1 MGEAK
6 APERV
11 KLIASVFSGD
21 EGRLAR
27 AESLLSIGYGPLD
40 YQSELL
46 QFAHTDYYTPEFGA
60 PLVRKILA
68 FERLIDPADLA
79 MVKCRTNEME
89 WADSV
94 GERRGV
100 NIDPGYVSLSKLVL
114 ATTKDHVSRI
124 YLGNGIY
131 AEVTLRYQGGTF
143 HPWPWTYPDYAS
155 STYITIMNLIRRKY
169 HQQLRAGPAGS

>member
-6 APERV
+6 APELV

-21 EGRLAR
+21 EGSLAR
-27 AESLLSIGYGPLD
+27 AESLLSIEYGPLD
-40 YQSELL
+40 YHSELL
-46 QFAHTDYYTPEFGA
+46 QFDHTDYYAPEFGA
-60 PLVRKILA
+60 PLVREIVA
-68 FERLIDPADLA
+68 FERLIDPGCLY
-79 MVKCRTNEME
+79 MVKCRTNELE
-89 WADSV
+89 GADSV
-94 GERRGV
+94 GQHRRV

-124 YLGNGIY
+124 YLRNGIY

-155 STYITIMNLIRRKY
+155 SSYIAIMNLIREQY
-169 HQQLRAGPAGS
+169 HRQLRAGSVGS